1 MAQSEQTRVP
11 SNEDENRVLSIE
23 EVLAEEAD
31 AIEGPS
37 WSIKS
42 GLDPIVKGVEAQKK
56 RFNLNADERSG
67 DETKNLEETKKARNK
82 LYHSLNEL
90 NRGALCFSGGGI
102 RSATF
107 CLGILQALARCN
119 RIPPPRKETGH
130 PQHDKNGHP
139 HQEKNED
146 QHHHDNEKHHEPEPR
161 PIEETLL
168 GRFHYLSTV
177 SGGGYIGSW
186 LSAWRIR
193 KEKDGKR
200 IGFDT
205 VLSNLTGRPSG
216 PDFEPPQIS
225 WLRAYSNYLTPQLG
239 IGSADSWAAVA
250 IVVRNLVLNWF
261 VIIPVVAFA
270 ILSLKAIATLSV
282 RIAQSIDSSAI
293 MIALALIGSLLLIV
307 AQAFTT
313 YHRPALMATAPS
325 NASKIKCWLCQLK
338 VGHEKPFF
346 CRRINVNDTCF
357 IAGDL
362 IWAALSAIVLTI
374 FFTSH
379 YFWMLPNRLAAEITG
394 DGRIAEFV
402 KYLAGAPR
410 VEIPALTALAGF
422 VIYSIGWI
430 VGWPQTFNWVDW
442 VRWALSGLIYGALV
456 GFGAYLFSLLAPYP
470 SAGQHLPLLVGIILG
485 VPWIIMSQLTADNIF
500 GGFVS
505 NEPQSDSD
513 REWLGRAA
521 GWLSAFAVAWIVV
534 AFLVFAGEYAAQ
546 LLVNAG
552 HKYLVAS
559 GGLVAVISGIVT
571 ALLGSSSK
579 TPAKSSSAKPNDY
592 TALAYNIGLAIAGPV
607 FVALLIIGLSIAL
620 DKVLFDESLVKL
632 LKGPPAAEQ
641 SNPPLQLCGPLQ
653 GVTVCLHGG
662 TPSVQDGTVSMQG
675 GTLSVQDSTGAETS
689 VASEYKT
696 LSDWSF
702 VRRFVGGF
710 AILGFVAWLASRCV
724 NINRFSLHAI
734 YRNRLIRAYLGASR
748 DERHP
753 DRFTG
758 FDDSDNVRMHK
769 LWPKDISPRRL
780 FHVVNMALNVVSTK
794 RLAWQERKAEPFT
807 VTALHSGGAYLGFR
821 KSDYYGDG
829 HDLKTNRHGITLGT
843 AMAISG
849 AAVSSNMGYNS
860 SPSLSLLLTL
870 FNVRLG
876 WWLGNPGPAG
886 NTDDAYKRQGPKLAA
901 RPLFDEALGRTTDQ
915 NPYVYLSDGGHFEN
929 LGFYEMVRRRCR
941 LIFVVDAGC
950 DPDFTFEDLGN
961 AVRKIYIDLGVR
973 VTFSSLGNLL
983 NRPTSKQLRALTA
996 SEPKTVEKKASE
1008 GDNVEKAGSSGAG
1021 GAAKIPYHAIG
1032 TIDYQTADGP
1042 DSKNGTVIY
1051 IKPAYHGTEGAA
1063 VRSYATANKT
1073 FPHETTADQWFT
1085 ESQFESYRAL
1095 GLDIGHTVLCDNE
1108 VWKALHEFLKP

>member
-1 MAQSEQTRVP
+1 MAGCDVSKEP
-11 SNEDENRVLSIE
+11 P
-23 EVLAEEAD
+23 A
-31 AIEGPS
+31 
-37 WSIKS
+37 
-42 GLDPIVKGVEAQKK
+42 
-56 RFNLNADERSG
+56 RSG
-67 DETKNLEETKKARNK
+67 AAPAKHEIKPSLDLKN
-82 LYHSLNEL
+82 
-90 NRGALCFSGGGI
+90 
-102 RSATF
+102 SA
-107 CLGILQALARCN
+107 
-119 RIPPPRKETGH
+119 
-130 PQHDKNGHP
+130 
-139 HQEKNED
+139 
-146 QHHHDNEKHHEPEPR
+146 
-161 PIEETLL
+161 L

-193 KEKDGKR
+193 EQKNHSR
-200 IGFDT
+200 ISFDT
-205 VLSNLTGRPSG
+205 ILKNLTGRPSG

-250 IVVRNLVLNWF
+250 IVIRNLVLNWF

-270 ILSLKAIATLSV
+270 ILLLKATATGSV
-282 RIAQSIDSSAI
+282 RIAQSAESSAF
-293 MIALALIGSLLLIV
+293 MIALALFGAFLLIV

-313 YHRPALMATAPS
+313 YHRPALTAPPPG
-325 NASKIKCWLCQLK
+325 NTPKIKCWLCQLR

-379 YFWMLPNRLAAEITG
+379 YFSMLPNTLAAEITG
-394 DGRIAEFV
+394 DGKITEFV

-410 VEIPALTALAGF
+410 VEIPTLTALAGF

-470 SAGQHLPLLVGIILG
+470 SAGQHLPLLVGIIFG

-521 GWLSAFAVAWIVV
+521 GWLSAFAVGWIVV
-534 AFLVFAGEYAAQ
+534 AFLVFAGEYAVQ

-552 HKYLVAS
+552 HKYVIAS
-559 GGLVAVISGIVT
+559 GGIVAVISGIVT

-592 TALAYNIGLAIAGPV
+592 TALAYDIGLAIAGPL
-607 FVALLIIGLSIAL
+607 FVALLIVGLSMAL
-620 DKVLFDESLVKL
+620 DKVLFDESSIKL

-641 SNPPLQLCGPLQ
+641 HNPPVECGPLKN
-653 GVTVCLHGG
+653 VAICLR
-662 TPSVQDGTVSMQG
+662 G
-675 GTLSVQDSTGAETS
+675 GTLSVQDGKVSMEGGTLSVQGSMTAPQETS
-689 VASEYKT
+689 IPSKDEA
-696 LSDWSF
+696 LSNNSIAL
-702 VRRFVGGF
+702 RFLGGF
-710 AILGFVAWLASRCV
+710 LVLGFVIWLASYYV

-758 FDDSDNVRMHK
+758 FDDADNVRMHE
-769 LWPKDISPRRL
+769 LWPKDIEPRKL

-807 VTALHSGGAYLGFR
+807 VTALHSGGAYVGFR
-821 KSDYYGDG
+821 KSEDYGDSY
-829 HDLKTNRHGITLGT
+829 DLKTNSRGITLGT

-876 WWLGNPGPAG
+876 WWLGNPGEAG
-886 NTDDAYKRQGPKLAA
+886 NTDDAYRRQGPKWAA

-915 NPYVYLSDGGHFEN
+915 NPYVYLSDGGHFED

-961 AVRKIYIDLGVR
+961 AVRKIYIDLGIR
-973 VTFSSLGNLL
+973 VTFEGLERLQNHPSPHPLS
-983 NRPTSKQLRALTA
+983 RAVLDAAARVNEEVAKVAKAAAQAATA
-996 SEPKTVEKKASE
+996 VANAVEHDAKDDETVKP
-1008 GDNVEKAGSSGAG
+1008 DQ
-1021 GAAKIPYHAIG
+1021 IPYHAIG
-1032 TIDYQTADGP
+1032 TIHYEAADRGP
-1042 DSKNGTVIY
+1042 DDHSAKVKNGYILY
-1051 IKPAYHGTEGAA
+1051 IKPAYPRHRNQRG
-1063 VRSYATANKT
+1063 N
-1073 FPHETTADQWFT
+1073 
-1085 ESQFESYRAL
+1085 
-1095 GLDIGHTVLCDNE
+1095 
-1108 VWKALHEFLKP
+1108 

>member
-1 MAQSEQTRVP
+1 MAESGQ
-11 SNEDENRVLSIE
+11 NHVLSIE
-23 EVLAEEAD
+23 EVLAQEAD
-31 AIEGPS
+31 AIAGGDSNIAGDLTERLG
-37 WSIKS
+37 
-42 GLDPIVKGVEAQKK
+42 GQEERHK
-56 RFNLNADERSG
+56 RFDRDFHRSADEHDDNDVDVKTIEIRK
-67 DETKNLEETKKARNK
+67 E
-82 LYHSLNEL
+82 LYQKLNEL
-90 NRGALCFSGGGI
+90 KRGALCFSGGGI

-107 CLGILQALARCN
+107 CLGILQALARTD
-119 RIPPPRKETGH
+119 KEH
-130 PQHDKNGHP
+130 PADEKKERH
-139 HQEKNED
+139 HQGA
-146 QHHHDNEKHHEPEPR
+146 PEQS
-161 PIEETLL
+161 LL
-168 GRFHYLSTV
+168 GCFHYLSTV

-186 LSAWRIR
+186 LSAWRTRATFQKIL
-193 KEKDGKR
+193 D
-200 IGFDT
+200 D
-205 VLSNLTGRPSG
+205 LTSRPSG

-225 WLRAYSNYLTPQLG
+225 WLRAYSNYLTPRLG

-250 IVVRNLVLNWF
+250 IVVRNLILNWF
-261 VIIPVVAFA
+261 VIIPVVALA
-270 ILSLKAIATLSV
+270 ILLLKATATISV
-282 RIAQSIDSSAI
+282 RIAQSADSSAF
-293 MIALALIGSLLLIV
+293 MIALALFGALLLIA

-313 YHRPALMATAPS
+313 YHRPALMATAPG
-325 NASKIKCWLCQLK
+325 NAAKIKCWLCQLR

-362 IWAALSAIVLTI
+362 IWAVSSAIVLTI

-379 YFWMLPNRLAAEITG
+379 YFSVLPADIPS
-394 DGRIAEFV
+394 DGKVAEFV
-402 KYLAGAPR
+402 KYLAGARR

-422 VIYSIGWI
+422 VIYTIGWI
-430 VGWPQTFNWVDW
+430 VGWPQTFNCGDW

-470 SAGQHLPLLVGIILG
+470 PAGQHLPLLVGIILG
-485 VPWIIMSQLTADNIF
+485 VPWIIMSQLIADDIF

-521 GWLSAFAVAWIVV
+521 GWLSAFAVAWMVV
-534 AFLVFAGEYAAQ
+534 AFLVFAGEYAFQ
-546 LLVNAG
+546 FLVNAG
-552 HKYLVAS
+552 HKYVVAS
-559 GGLVAVISGIVT
+559 GGLVAVISGTVT

-592 TALAYNIGLAIAGPV
+592 TALAYNIGLAIAGPI
-607 FVALLIIGLSIAL
+607 FVALLIVGLSIAL

-653 GVTVCLHGG
+653 DTTVCLHGG
-662 TPSVQDGTVSMQG
+662 TPSVQEGTVSMQG
-675 GTLSVQDSTGAETS
+675 GTLSVQDSTGVETS
-689 VASEYKT
+689 IASEYKT

-702 VRRFVGGF
+702 VGRFIVGF

-758 FDDSDNVRMHK
+758 FDDSDNVRMHE
-769 LWPKDISPRRL
+769 LWRDDISPRRL

-807 VTALHSGGAYLGFR
+807 ATALHSGGAYVGFR

-829 HDLKTNRHGITLGT
+829 HDLKTDHHGITLGT

-860 SPSLSLLLTL
+860 SPSLELLLTL

-886 NTDDAYKRQGPKLAA
+886 NTDDAYRRQGPKLAA

-929 LGFYEMVRRRCR
+929 LGLYEMVRRRCR
-941 LIFVVDAGC
+941 FIVVVDAGC
-950 DPDFTFEDLGN
+950 DPKFTFEDLGN

-973 VTFSSLGNLL
+973 VTFDSLGSLL
-983 NRPTSKQLRALTA
+983 NRPTGKRLRALAGQDGEVAKKSA
-996 SEPKTVEKKASE
+996 SEAGNAEKMSK
-1008 GDNVEKAGSSGAG
+1008 G
-1021 GAAKIPYHAIG
+1021 GPAEKIPYHAIG
-1032 TIDYQTADGP
+1032 TIHYADADG
-1042 DSKNGTVIY
+1042 DGCHDGTVIY

-1063 VRSYATANKT
+1063 LRSYAIAHET

-1095 GLDIGHTVLCDNE
+1095 GLDIGHTVLAAPD
-1108 VWKALHEFLKP
+1108 VQTVLRDYLS